1 MTLLHGSCVAIGEQG
16 VLIRGASGSGKSDLA
31 LRLIDGG
38 GELVADDYVEIG
50 VEEAGLVARAPDP
63 LAGLLEVRGLGL
75 MRLPYRPCA
84 PVALGVELI
93 EHTQMERM
101 PKPCRMEVAGV
112 AVPSIRLWAFEASAA
127 AKIRLYL
134 NGVLCVE
141 GDSAIHQV

>member
-1 MTLLHGSCVAIGEQG
+1 MTVLHGSCVALGAQG

-50 VEEAGLVARAPDP
+50 VEGSSAVAHAPEP

-75 MRLPYRPCA
+75 MRLPYRPQA
-84 PVALGVELI
+84 PVVLGVELV
-93 EHTQMERM
+93 ERAQMERM
-101 PKPCRMEVAGV
+101 PIPCLMDVAGIE
-112 AVPSIRLWAFEASAA
+112 VPSIRLFAFEASAA

-134 NGVLCVE
+134 KGAGGAE
-141 GDSAIHQV
+141 GDGAVHDI